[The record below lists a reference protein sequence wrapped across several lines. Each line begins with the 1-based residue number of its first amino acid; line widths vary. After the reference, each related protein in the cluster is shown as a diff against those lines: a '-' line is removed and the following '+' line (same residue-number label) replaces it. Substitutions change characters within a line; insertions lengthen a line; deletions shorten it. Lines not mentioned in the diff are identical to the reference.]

1 MAKFN
6 IDATLHR
13 LGKGKIKFEV
23 WTRRYARIETA
34 VRRCTE
40 FMVLEG
46 EVGDVIEF
54 YLRLNGY
61 QVGTVRMMATGRLD
75 VVWNDRRFLKQ
86 TKTSKTSVRPDI
98 DEVGGDPAPKPDDN

>member
-13 LGKGKIKFEV
+13 LGKGKIKFAV

-61 QVGTVRMMATGRLD
+61 QVATIRMTATGKLD
-75 VVWNDRRFLKQ
+75 VMWNDHKLLKRKQ
-86 TKTSKTSVRPDI
+86 DLTKFEAEQIRKSSAEGDSATS
-98 DEVGGDPAPKPDDN
+98 

>member
-1 MAKFN
+1 MAKYN

-13 LGKGKIKFEV
+13 IGKNKTRITV

-40 FMVLEG
+40 FIVLEG

-61 QVGTVRMMATGRLD
+61 QVATIRMTATGKLD
-75 VVWNDRRFLKQ
+75 VMWNDHKLLK
-86 TKTSKTSVRPDI
+86 
-98 DEVGGDPAPKPDDN
+98 

>member
-13 LGKGKIKFEV
+13 FGKGKVKLQV

-34 VRRCTE
+34 IRRCSE

-61 QVGTVRMMATGRLD
+61 QVGTVRLTATGRLD
-75 VVWNDRRFLKQ
+75 IVWNDRKFLKQ
-86 TKTSKTSVRPDI
+86 KATSKTEI
-98 DEVGGDPAPKPDDN
+98 NTGIEEVSADPVSKTDGS